1 MGSFHHSGNLEI
13 SEWWIKT
20 RKRLKQFC
28 MSFLRL
34 NLGELVVEGLG
45 LFILVLKFGWKLVI
59 FSKRG
64 GYQRNNLFPYLWDDG
79 RCLLSGA
86 KVEGSFSSLFALLL
100 DRIISLYIQ
109 CLCLLYFYCSI
120 VGIYNI
126 FFLRKLYLDF

>member
-1 MGSFHHSGNLEI
+1 MGFCGNFHHSGNLEI

-64 GYQRNNLFPYLWDDG
+64 GYNRNNLFPNRD
-79 RCLLSGA
+79 
-86 KVEGSFSSLFALLL
+86 K
-100 DRIISLYIQ
+100 
-109 CLCLLYFYCSI
+109 
-120 VGIYNI
+120 
-126 FFLRKLYLDF
+126 